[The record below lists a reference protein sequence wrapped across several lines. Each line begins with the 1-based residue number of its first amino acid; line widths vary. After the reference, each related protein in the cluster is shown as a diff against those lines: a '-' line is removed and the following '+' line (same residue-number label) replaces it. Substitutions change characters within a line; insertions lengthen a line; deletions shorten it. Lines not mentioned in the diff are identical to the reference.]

1 MSINIAV
8 HVQLFTENDDK
19 LKSRKNL
26 NMPVMSDMKLLS
38 LPDGGSKGE
47 RILSVKKCK
56 NSLRTYFNIH
66 RRLDLMKA
74 IISFLI
80 GVLGRTPPNEPRNSN
95 HVE

>member
-38 LPDGGSKGE
+38 LPDGGSKG
-47 RILSVKKCK
+47 RKNFKCEK
-56 NSLRTYFNIH
+56 VQKF
-66 RRLDLMKA
+66 A
-74 IISFLI
+74 
-80 GVLGRTPPNEPRNSN
+80 SN
-95 HVE
+95 LF